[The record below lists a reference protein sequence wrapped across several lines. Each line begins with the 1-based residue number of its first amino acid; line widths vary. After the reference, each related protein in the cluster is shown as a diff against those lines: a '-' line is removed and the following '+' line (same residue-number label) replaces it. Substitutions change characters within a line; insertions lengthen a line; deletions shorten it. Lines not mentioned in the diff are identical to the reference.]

1 MQFVMFL
8 IHCFYAKVNEE
19 PPTHAEDVPSAC
31 PSKEM
36 ESRLH
41 KLHVRRNSIPIIQKQ
56 VRRQIFVWFE
66 LF

>member
-1 MQFVMFL
+1 M
-8 IHCFYAKVNEE
+8 NEE
-19 PPTHAEDVPSAC
+19 PPTHAEDVPSAY

-41 KLHVRRNSIPIIQKQ
+41 KLPVRRNSRPIVQKQ
-56 VRRQIFVWFE
+56 VRRLFLVWFE